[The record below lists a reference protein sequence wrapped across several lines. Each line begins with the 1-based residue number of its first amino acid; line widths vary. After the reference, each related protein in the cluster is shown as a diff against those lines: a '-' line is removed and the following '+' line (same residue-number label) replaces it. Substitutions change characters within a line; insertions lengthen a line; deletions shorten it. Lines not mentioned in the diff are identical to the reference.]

1 MLNHPI
7 LDQLLSLKLIGMHRA
22 LTEQMHMDNLEP
34 LSFEERLALLI
45 DRESTERADKRLL
58 YRLRNAR
65 LRQQACI
72 EDIDYRHRRGL
83 DKRLFRQ
90 LTNGDYLNRHLNVL
104 ITGPT
109 DPGS

>member
-65 LRQQACI
+65 LRQQALHR
-72 EDIDYRHRRGL
+72 RHRLSPPPRP
-83 DKRLFRQ
+83 RQ
-90 LTNGDYLNRHLNVL
+90 TSL
-104 ITGPT
+104 PT
-109 DPGS
+109 TH

>member
-34 LSFEERLALLI
+34 LSFEERLGLLI